1 MYNDQKFF
9 KQIYKYSGTLVGLS
23 ENEEPA
29 PCSILKKTIL
39 DFLKISES
47 DRDKIWDSFGR
58 LQFINLDIHSN
69 ERERLTQ
76 YFIYPEDFL
85 DNILALTMGY
95 FCKIWGNES
104 NFNEISDN
112 VIRLIKKTLDKEISW
127 QIEDVCS
134 DKKIFSDIDFSL
146 LNGLY
151 ISPSA
156 IPQKLFHKLNS
167 YGISKWY
174 EILEISELEIIKRFG
189 FSVKAFDFL
198 KCLWSLL
205 PYAKY
210 IAKLIS
216 PIINQNNICNSFE
229 SMVTTWISNNAK
241 RGRDIQVLIKRMGL
255 TSNKQET
262 LESVA
267 KELRITR
274 ERVRQIESLLVKI
287 LKHPSSFE
295 ELLPLWIVIESFLQ
309 EVGILSVSELA
320 LQLQSY
326 FKWEQPPHKCALI
339 YLIIEVGPES
349 VFRKDLYN
357 NGDREFIF
365 AKNFLCKDCIQICD
379 YLVKVVSNSEE
390 ISLIEATN
398 ILNMFCR
405 KQCSRDYKYYFHF
418 THTFIDFLFVSNKW
432 LNEHIRKKDDK
443 LYSINR
449 WNLRYGN
456 FSSLV
461 ESILKNSS
469 RAMHFKEVFN
479 EAKKLRPEDSLFS
492 ERNVHA
498 ILSVSQKV
506 LLWERGTFLH
516 KENLAAF
523 PYGLIREVE
532 DWILAKLKQNIPF
545 VSVSGAYLAFRDKCI
560 ESGITSEYAL
570 YSCLRMSGENH
581 FVFAHA
587 PYIYSKKSVKEKLP
601 IPMVIEEFIRE
612 SGEPVSSIDL
622 RKYAIETLHLKEY
635 MLNNYL
641 DKIPNIIRIKKG
653 VYLHTDHFK
662 INNQKLSEII
672 DYSKK
677 VLSKD
682 NHVSIVKIFN
692 DKKILCKQIGINTP
706 ELLFSLFRIYASDE
720 IGTRNYP
727 QINLIDEDIDKGRGV
742 LKEVVEYIKNKKGHC
757 SYQEIEDYF
766 VTKLGYSE
774 QIIYFVSREKNI
786 HRYLQSCLIHNDT
799 IEWTE
804 EKQKLLDKL
813 ALQVYSDAV
822 AAGKYYG
829 LVENILEIEYDNLP
843 ILANDICWTE
853 TLLAELLN
861 KSSNFKVIGSRKN
874 VFVTLP
880 NKFNIETFGD
890 LLYVILKND
899 YNGASN
905 WEDFARDLKEIG
917 IIERGITKTMLDN
930 SEKVTISG
938 GEIILTELI
947 HNAQKA

>member
-1 MYNDQKFF
+1 MHNDQQFF
-9 KQIYKYSGTLVGLS
+9 EQIYKYSGTFFYLS
-23 ENEEPA
+23 ENHEPA
-29 PCSILKKTIL
+29 PYSILKKTIL

-47 DRDKIWDSFGR
+47 DKNKIWTSFGH
-58 LQFINLDIHSN
+58 LQLINLGIKSN
-69 ERERLTQ
+69 ELIRFKQ
-76 YFIYPEDFL
+76 YCIYPEDPL

-95 FCKIWGNES
+95 FCKIWENES
-104 NFNEISDN
+104 DFNEIRDN

-127 QIEDVCS
+127 QTEDVCS

-146 LNGLY
+146 PKGLY

-156 IPQKLFHKLNS
+156 IPQELFHKLNS

-174 EILEISELEIIKRFG
+174 EISEISELEIIKRFG

-229 SMVTTWISNNAK
+229 SMVTTWISNNA
-241 RGRDIQVLIKRMGL
+241 RRRERDTQVLIKRMGL

-262 LESVA
+262 LDSVA

-326 FKWEQPPHKCALI
+326 FKWKQPPHQYALS
-339 YLIIEVGPES
+339 YLIIEIGPES
-349 VFRKDLYN
+349 VFKKDLYN

-365 AKNFLCKDCIQICD
+365 AKNFLCNDCIQVCD

-390 ISLIEATN
+390 ISLIEANN

-405 KQCSRDYKYYFHF
+405 KQCSRNYKYHFHF
-418 THTFIDFLFVSNKW
+418 TPTFIDFLFVSNKW

-443 LYSINR
+443 LCSINR

-456 FSSLV
+456 FPSLV
-461 ESILKNSS
+461 ESILKSS
-469 RAMHFKEVFN
+469 RRAMHFKEVFS
-479 EAKKLRPEDSLFS
+479 EAKKLRPNDSLLS

-498 ILSVSQKV
+498 ILSLSWSQKF
-506 LLWERGTFLH
+506 LLWDRGTFLH

-532 DWILAKLKQNIPF
+532 DWILAKLKQDIPF
-545 VSVSGAYLAFRDKCI
+545 VSVSGAYLAFRDKCV

-570 YSCLRMSGENH
+570 YSCLKMSGENH

-672 DYSKK
+672 EYSKK
-677 VLSKD
+677 ILSKD

-706 ELLFSLFRIYASDE
+706 ELLFSLFRICASDE

-822 AAGKYYG
+822 AAGKCFG
-829 LVENILEIEYDNLP
+829 LVENIIEMEYDNLP

-853 TLLAELLN
+853 MLLAELLN
-861 KSSNFKVIGSRKN
+861 KSNNFKVIGSQKN
-874 VFVTLP
+874 AFVTLP
-880 NKFNIETFGD
+880 NKFNIETLED

-899 YNGASN
+899 YNGAAN
-905 WEDFARDLKEIG
+905 LEEFARDLKETG
-917 IIERGITKTMLDN
+917 
-930 SEKVTISG
+930 
-938 GEIILTELI
+938 
-947 HNAQKA
+947 